1 MKKESIITTI
11 YGLLT
16 ISLII
21 ILYLLLANSIPNIF
35 ILSEWTEFLILLCL
49 IFPIITTFLALIFY
63 FTLKIAIPMV
73 FSGLGFLFF
82 QGIWFRFPTIN
93 VMMSSAYFLVG
104 MLFIGLG
111 LWLESDLLPVRYP
124 EAFEDTE
131 EKPEPMDIEFSEEDY
146 KDEVKFWIKLLDSS
160 DEKYR
165 EEAIISLGEIGDKR
179 AIPHLE
185 KLLEDESKSTREL
198 SRKAI
203 KSIKS
208 IKGKVN

>member
-1 MKKESIITTI
+1 MKKESAITTI

-21 ILYLLLANSIPNIF
+21 IFYLLLANSIPNIF

-49 IFPIITTFLALIFY
+49 IFPVITTILALIFY
-63 FTLKIAIPMV
+63 FSLKIALPMV
-73 FSGLGFLFF
+73 FSGLGFLIF
-82 QGIWFRFPTIN
+82 QGIWFRFPIIN
-93 VMMSSAYFLVG
+93 VLMSSAYFLLG

-111 LWLESDLLPVRYP
+111 LWLESDLLPLRYP

-131 EKPEPMDIEFSEEDY
+131 EEMPEPMDIQFSEEDY

-179 AIPHLE
+179 ALPHLE
-185 KLLEDESKSTREL
+185 KFLEDDSKTLQKL
-198 SRKAI
+198 SKKAI
-203 KSIKS
+203 EL
-208 IKGKVN
+208 IKGKSK